1 LEELEKIEKLRGVVI
16 FTSKKNKDYYYPK
29 SLFKDIENKYS
40 ELYFDSER
48 TGDIL
53 QDIEKGFYDFDVD
66 DILKDIDLDA
76 ILEDALGKQEEIPTP
91 PLPEQPDPSVAATTK
106 VANVNPQTNLTNAQ
120 AALLSPGDQALAQRL
135 NRRV

>member
-1 LEELEKIEKLRGVVI
+1 MLDGRFDPVPIGDDRMKSKLEELEKIEKLRGVVI

-40 ELYFDSER
+40 ELFFDSER

-53 QDIEKGFYDFDVD
+53 QDIEKGVFDFDVD

-76 ILEDALGKQEEIPTP
+76 ILEDVLGKQEEIPTP

-106 VANVNPQTNLTNAQ
+106 VANVTHKIVT
-120 AALLSPGDQALAQRL
+120 GKH
-135 NRRV
+135 